1 MLTGESVPISKTAL
15 QRSRLTSYNSSSSLK
30 DDEKF
35 YDAKEH
41 SKHTLFRGTKVIQ
54 TRNHRDMDT
63 VAIVIRTG
71 ISELKLHYSVSHR
84 TACSIC
90 FNCVKRI
97 HLSIYLQAFQRR
109 KEILFVQFYIHHRLI
124 SNSSRILTDS

>member
-30 DDEKF
+30 EEEKF

-54 TRNHRDMDT
+54 TRSHRDMDT

-71 ISELKLHYSVSHR
+71 MFELKLRYSV
-84 TACSIC
+84 
-90 FNCVKRI
+90 N
-97 HLSIYLQAFQRR
+97 
-109 KEILFVQFYIHHRLI
+109 
-124 SNSSRILTDS
+124 